1 MTTLQM
7 IQLAAERFRCR
18 YLHSTNG
25 QKLLNPVVELGKSWK
40 KLRRRANLSEDQQS
54 QLIRNPESSQTLD
67 HQPGSIH
74 QLIWGPQYIY
84 SRGMPGLDLV
94 REDATNPQET
104 GNSREFRGLVGLRVQ
119 VGTSSWRQGWGEE
132 VWDGGQPEG
141 GPGGGIKSGV

>member
-1 MTTLQM
+1 M

-74 QLIWGPQYIY
+74 QLI
-84 SRGMPGLDLV
+84 
-94 REDATNPQET
+94 
-104 GNSREFRGLVGLRVQ
+104 
-119 VGTSSWRQGWGEE
+119 
-132 VWDGGQPEG
+132 
-141 GPGGGIKSGV
+141 